1 MKMRSLL
8 FVPGNDARKLQ
19 KAMGSGADV
28 LILDLE
34 DSVAYDDK
42 AEARQTCLDFL
53 QDARSVKDRPAL
65 YVRINGLDTGLSDGD
80 LDVVMTAGPDGVVLP
95 KSSGGPDISLLD
107 ARLAVRE
114 ALHDLPDGQTRILAI
129 ATESANALFGLGT
142 YSGAS
147 QRLAGLAWGA
157 EDLATDLGAGANK
170 SDAGAWTSPFLMAR
184 NLCLFG
190 AVAAEVQPV
199 DTVFTDFRDLDGLRK
214 EAEGACSDGF
224 TGKLA
229 IHPAQVPVINAV
241 FTPSEQALEAA
252 RRIVKAFEA
261 AGSPGVVSLDG
272 KMVDRPHLVAAQRLL
287 ARTAGSV

>member
-1 MKMRSLL
+1 MRSLL
-8 FVPGNDARKLQ
+8 FVPGNDARKLK
-19 KAMGSGADV
+19 KAMGSGADA

-42 AEARQTCLDFL
+42 AEARQICLDFL
-53 QDARSVKDRPAL
+53 QDARSEKDRPAV

-147 QRLAGLAWGA
+147 ERLSGLAWGA
-157 EDLATDLGAGANK
+157 EDLATDLGASANK

-199 DTVFTDFRDLDGLRK
+199 DTVFTDFRDLDGLRI
-214 EAEGACSDGF
+214 EAEQACSDGF

-261 AGSPGVVSLDG
+261 AGNPGVVSLDG

-287 ARTAGSV
+287 ARTTGSV